1 MEYMKNISIFDIRY
15 ELSVRAFHGLLNQG
29 CSTLEDVAKLDEYSI
44 RHRMENVGK
53 TTANEIIEFRKLMS
67 CLCYLR
73 VEDRN
78 PQEISVFDNRG
89 GEIII
94 SDWEQI
100 ARLCVD
106 LLTLRDTKWG
116 NVNDDVEPD
125 DLDDEEAFAIDIMVD
140 PEDCFLRLEQGPNI
154 ISITTREHA
163 QSIVESL
170 IMLLQEKEGV

>member
-1 MEYMKNISIFDIRY
+1 MI
-15 ELSVRAFHGLLNQG
+15 G
-29 CSTLEDVAKLDEYSI
+29 
-44 RHRMENVGK
+44 VGK

-67 CLCYLR
+67 SLCYLR
-73 VEDRN
+73 VEDRGS
-78 PQEISVFDNRG
+78 QEISVFDNRG

-116 NVNDDVEPD
+116 DVNGDVEPD
-125 DLDDEEAFAIDIMVD
+125 DLDGEEQFAVDIMVD
-140 PEDCFLRLEQGPNI
+140 PEDCFLRLEQGSNS
-154 ISITTREHA
+154 ISITSKEHA

-170 IMLLQEKEGV
+170 IMLLQEKEDE